1 MRWIPPRSRNPRT
14 PSQPR
19 SSVQRESSDLFPED
33 SPISSNWENISRSG
47 PNDNGGILQE
57 TIPRQCNPP
66 RRWNN
71 QPAVGDATLPDPDG
85 LIQAIYAEE
94 KLGWR
99 SGATVQSAAP
109 QVHLDI
115 LDHPPG
121 ELLPDYLAAWMQH
134 NRDIHAG
141 KPTETGITD
150 AEVSHLATA
159 IVASDQYV
167 VEPHS
172 DLEDETTSADT
183 YHDASDI
190 PGHSTLRP
198 SRQDGAI
205 VYEDWGLSASG
216 DGASYLKPSIS
227 TPVALPPK
235 KKPRQFPLAIP
246 KPSFNFIPK
255 KSTDPPNQSTRS
267 KSTLPRL
274 RGRTKSDE
282 LPKPATTK
290 KLRFSSVVHSSS
302 TPPTKRRISLG
313 RKKSDTS
320 MKSSLAG
327 PRSGEIS
334 PLTTTEPESSFA
346 LPVFAEPTDIPTE
359 PRDAPGSTPKPKH
372 HKPSKFSSFK
382 PKKRTPLTRLSPTAI
397 APVPGQPYEHI
408 PSPEEPDPR
417 KKLRLGRYET
427 VKAGSQRAVRQ
438 WRKFTLRKSVLQ
450 IMLGRQLAGPVA
462 ANLKV
467 LAGRKTVLEGGPGTG
482 LWGIADGGLGERSL
496 SGRAVGG

>member
-1 MRWIPPRSRNPRT
+1 MEGTQEQGKLFRT
-14 PSQPR
+14 RQG
-19 SSVQRESSDLFPED
+19 
-33 SPISSNWENISRSG
+33 NM
-47 PNDNGGILQE
+47 E
-57 TIPRQCNPP
+57 TIPRQYNPP
-66 RRWNN
+66 RRWTN
-71 QPAVGDATLPDPDG
+71 QPAVGDAILPDPDG

-99 SGATVQSAAP
+99 SGTASQPVAP

-115 LDHPPG
+115 LDHPPA
-121 ELLPDYLAAWMQH
+121 ELLPDYLAAWMQR
-134 NRDIHAG
+134 NPDIHAAL
-141 KPTETGITD
+141 PEP
-150 AEVSHLATA
+150 AT
-159 IVASDQYV
+159 IGSDQHAF
-167 VEPHS
+167 EPHS
-172 DLEDETTSADT
+172 DLGDETTSADT

-190 PGHSTLRP
+190 PSHSKLRP
-198 SRQDGAI
+198 SWQDGAI
-205 VYEDWGLSASG
+205 VSEDPGLSASV

-227 TPVALPPK
+227 SPVALPPK

-255 KSTDPPNQSTRS
+255 KSTDPPNQSARS
-267 KSTLPRL
+267 KSTLPKL

-282 LPKPATTK
+282 TPKPATTK
-290 KLRFSSVVHSSS
+290 KLRFSSVVHSS

-334 PLTTTEPESSFA
+334 PLTTTKPETSFA
-346 LPVFAEPTDIPTE
+346 LAVFAEPTDIPTE

-417 KKLRLGRYET
+417 KKLRLGRYEK
-427 VKAGSQRAVRQ
+427 VKAGTQRAVRQ

-450 IMLGRQLAGPVA
+450 IMLGRRLAGPVA

-467 LAGRKTVLEGGPGTG
+467 LAGRKMVLEGGPGTG
-482 LWGIADGGLGERSL
+482 LWGIADGGGLGERSL
-496 SGRAVGG
+496 SGRAVG

>member
-14 PSQPR
+14 PSLPR
-19 SSVQRESSDLFPED
+19 SSAQRESSDLFPED

-47 PNDNGGILQE
+47 PNDNGSILQE

-66 RRWNN
+66 RRWIN
-71 QPAVGDATLPDPDG
+71 QPAVGDATLSDPDG
-85 LIQAIYAEE
+85 LIRAIYTEE

-99 SGATVQSAAP
+99 SGTTSQPAAP

-115 LDHPPG
+115 LDHPSG
-121 ELLPDYLAAWMQH
+121 ELLPDYLVSWMQH
-134 NRDIHAG
+134 NQEIYAG
-141 KPTETGITD
+141 EPTRTGITD
-150 AEVSHLATA
+150 AEVSLPPPATM
-159 IVASDQYV
+159 ASNKHAVD
-167 VEPHS
+167 PHS
-172 DLEDETTSADT
+172 DLEDESTSAGT

-190 PGHSTLRP
+190 PNHSTLRP
-198 SRQDGAI
+198 SWQDGPI
-205 VYEDWGLSASG
+205 VFEDPGLAASG

-282 LPKPATTK
+282 TPKPATTK
-290 KLRFSSVVHSSS
+290 KLRFSSVVHSS
-302 TPPTKRRISLG
+302 TPPTRRRTSLG
-313 RKKSDTS
+313 RKKSNAS

-327 PRSGEIS
+327 PLSGEIS
-334 PLTTTEPESSFA
+334 PLTTTEPETSFA

-372 HKPSKFSSFK
+372 HKPSKFSSLK
-382 PKKRTPLTRLSPTAI
+382 PKKHTPLTRLSPTAI
-397 APVPGQPYEHI
+397 SPVPGQPYEHI

-417 KKLRLGRYET
+417 KALRYKK
-427 VKAGSQRAVRQ
+427 VKSGAQRAVRQ

-482 LWGIADGGLGERSL
+482 LWGIADGGGLGERSL